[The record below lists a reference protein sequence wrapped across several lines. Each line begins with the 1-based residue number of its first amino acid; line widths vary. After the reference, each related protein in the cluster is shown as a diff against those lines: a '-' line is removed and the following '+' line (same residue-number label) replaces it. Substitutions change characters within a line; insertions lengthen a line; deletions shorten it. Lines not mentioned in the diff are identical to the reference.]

1 MSDVVAKPAGVRAGF
16 SAPVAAGEVLHLWQ
30 KALDPAAS
38 SSVVVRSADGGAQRM
53 GAPPSDDFLLTELV
67 LAGSGEIDVEWDSDA
82 TIVSV
87 CYAFHPGRVIDEGIR
102 VLWTSE
108 RARANAK
115 RYRLHLAPPFGWMND
130 PNGSIEAGGKVHVFY
145 QHYPHARHWHT
156 MHWGHSVSENLV
168 DWRHLP
174 VFLHPREAML
184 VDPSKSGGA
193 FSGSA
198 IKRREGGLRIFY
210 TDREDGRSE
219 PEWQMTSVS
228 PDTIRAAPSTPVID
242 RPPPL
247 PGFGRDLRDPFV
259 FAKPGGGWSM
269 LLGGAD
275 TSAALVLLYETDAP
289 DAAEGWR
296 FVAVLH
302 REPLERVVPAECPCL
317 VPLDGEGDGLH
328 ALVFGL
334 IGHRQLVK
342 GRRNPSFA
350 LVGRFDGVRFDE
362 RTRRELDFIGDCYAF
377 QSFVCGSGPVGIAWA
392 ANWADVRRKH
402 DYASSMTFPR
412 RLIWRDGRLHMP
424 PIDALSLLRRRRLAA
439 GAAALA
445 CRLATPDGLAEIDL
459 SGARRGA
466 PFRIAF
472 SHPQG
477 EMALVYDG
485 VNLEFVGPSTAGAP
499 RAAIDNLS
507 PRDVR
512 IFVDV
517 GIIEVFVDDG
527 LWCGTK
533 RIDADEPVD
542 TIFIDAAPD
551 AFSRVEVWCLRPQAG
566 A

>member
-1 MSDVVAKPAGVRAGF
+1 MSDVVPRPAGVRSGF
-16 SAPVAAGEVLHLWQ
+16 SAQIAAGEMLHLWQ
-30 KALDPAAS
+30 KARDATAS
-38 SSVVVRSADGGAQRM
+38 SRVTLRSPGGAAQVM
-53 GAPPSDDFLLTELV
+53 QAPPSDDFLLTELA
-67 LAGSGEIDVEWDSDA
+67 LAASGDVDVEWDDDA
-82 TIVSV
+82 TVVSL
-87 CYAFHPGRVIDEGIR
+87 CYAFHPARVIDKGIR
-102 VLWTSE
+102 ILWTSE

-130 PNGSIEAGGKVHVFY
+130 PNGSIEADGRVHVFY
-145 QHYPHARHWHT
+145 QHYPHARRWDT
-156 MHWGHSVSENLV
+156 MHWGHAVSENLV

-184 VDPSKSGGA
+184 VDPTKTGGA

-198 IKRREGGLRIFY
+198 IRRPEGGLRIFY
-210 TDREDGRSE
+210 TDREDGRSV
-219 PEWQMTSVS
+219 PEGQMTAVS
-228 PDTIRAAPSTPVID
+228 PNTLRAGPSTSVID

-247 PGFGRDLRDPFV
+247 PGFGRDLRDPYV

-275 TSAALVLLYETDAP
+275 ASAALVLLYETVAP

-296 FVAVLH
+296 FVGVLH
-302 REPLERVVPAECPCL
+302 REPLDRVVPAECPCL

-328 ALVFGL
+328 VLVFGL

-350 LVGRFDGVRFDE
+350 LVGRFDGARFDE
-362 RTRRELDFIGDCYAF
+362 IARRELDFIGDCYAF
-377 QSFVCGSGPVGIAWA
+377 QSFVCASGPVGIAWA
-392 ANWADVRRKH
+392 ANWADVRKKH
-402 DYASSMTFPR
+402 DYPSSMTFPR

-424 PIDALSLLRRRRLAA
+424 PIEALTTLRRERIAA
-439 GAAALA
+439 DGEALA
-445 CRLATPDGLAEIDL
+445 HRLATADGIVEIQL

-466 PFRIAF
+466 PFRVAF
-472 SHPQG
+472 SHPQA
-477 EMALVYDG
+477 EMALVYG
-485 VNLEFVGPSTAGAP
+485 GMNLEFVGGSTTATP
-499 RAAIDNLS
+499 RASIDNLT

-527 LWCGTK
+527 LWCGTR
-533 RIDADEPVD
+533 RIDADEPVNA
-542 TIFIDAAPD
+542 ILIDAAPD
-551 AFSRVEVWCLRPQAG
+551 AFSQVEVWSLRPQAG